1 MRAVDVLPLVPV
13 MWIEGYA
20 RWGSPSTSI
29 SAAMRRTEGS
39 SLVSPQRPASSVST
53 SRRALSTSGSVGTGG
68 DVAVG
73 RARLGAQGAAAG
85 LDHREVG
92 IAVRLGT
99 DDLFEGV
106 AVGGSVGA
114 VVVRGELTHVRQST
128 ERHRQV
134 PSGPP
139 GRPPRPSSG
148 PSARPIRDLGPS
160 AFAGRRANLA
170 IMDIG
175 IDLGTANTLLYV
187 RGKGIVLNEPSVVAV
202 RADRGGKSGVLA
214 VGTEAKETIGRT
226 PGSITA
232 IRPLRDG
239 VISDYEAA
247 EEMIR
252 HFVRKAVPGRRPRT
266 RMVVCVP
273 SGVTPVERRAIVHA
287 AQRAGARAVHIVEEP
302 MAAAI
307 GAGLPVAEPR
317 GSMVVDIGGGT
328 TEVATFPGRH
338 RHGPVAAGGRRPAG
352 HGHHRLRAQGALA
365 AHRGAHRRGHQGRHR
380 LGVAGAG

>member
-1 MRAVDVLPLVPV
+1 
-13 MWIEGYA
+13 
-20 RWGSPSTSI
+20 
-29 SAAMRRTEGS
+29 
-39 SLVSPQRPASSVST
+39 
-53 SRRALSTSGSVGTGG
+53 
-68 DVAVG
+68 
-73 RARLGAQGAAAG
+73 
-85 LDHREVG
+85 
-92 IAVRLGT
+92 
-99 DDLFEGV
+99 
-106 AVGGSVGA
+106 
-114 VVVRGELTHVRQST
+114 
-128 ERHRQV
+128 
-134 PSGPP
+134 
-139 GRPPRPSSG
+139 
-148 PSARPIRDLGPS
+148 
-160 AFAGRRANLA
+160 
-170 IMDIG
+170 MDIG

-202 RADRGGKSGVLA
+202 RAARGGKSGVLA
-214 VGTEAKETIGRT
+214 VGAEAKETIGRT

-287 AQRAGARAVHIVEEP
+287 SQRAGARAVHLVEEP

-328 TEVATFPGRH
+328 TEVAVISLGGIVTAQSLRVGGDRLDAAITDFVRKEHALLIGERTAEDIKVGIGSAWPVPGEDTLEMRTFTVRGREKVGGLPKTVDLTT
-338 RHGPVAAGGRRPAG
+338 REVRAALDEPVEQIITAVKATLEECPPELSGDIMEHGIVLTGG
-352 HGHHRLRAQGALA
+352 GALLPGLDLRLASGTGIPVFVADDPLDSVAMGCGKCVEDFDGLERVMSA
-365 AHRGAHRRGHQGRHR
+365 A
-380 LGVAGAG
+380 

>member
-1 MRAVDVLPLVPV
+1 
-13 MWIEGYA
+13 
-20 RWGSPSTSI
+20 
-29 SAAMRRTEGS
+29 
-39 SLVSPQRPASSVST
+39 
-53 SRRALSTSGSVGTGG
+53 
-68 DVAVG
+68 
-73 RARLGAQGAAAG
+73 
-85 LDHREVG
+85 
-92 IAVRLGT
+92 
-99 DDLFEGV
+99 
-106 AVGGSVGA
+106 
-114 VVVRGELTHVRQST
+114 
-128 ERHRQV
+128 
-134 PSGPP
+134 
-139 GRPPRPSSG
+139 
-148 PSARPIRDLGPS
+148 
-160 AFAGRRANLA
+160 
-170 IMDIG
+170 MDIG

-187 RGKGIVLNEPSVVAV
+187 RGQGIVLNEPSVVAV
-202 RADRGGKSGVLA
+202 KEGARTALA

-287 AQRAGARAVHIVEEP
+287 AQRAGARAVHLVEEP

-328 TEVATFPGRH
+328 TEVAVISLGGIVTAQSLRVGGDRLDAAITDYVRKEHTLLIGERTAEDIKVAIGSAWPVPGEDSAAFESRTFTVRGREKVGGLPKTVELTV
-338 RHGPVAAGGRRPAG
+338 REVRAALDEPVEAIISAVRTTLEECPPELSGDVMEHGIVLTGG
-352 HGHHRLRAQGALA
+352 GALLPGLDLRMASATGIPVFTADDPLDSVALGCGKCVEDFDGLERVMTA
-365 AHRGAHRRGHQGRHR
+365 A
-380 LGVAGAG
+380 

>member
-1 MRAVDVLPLVPV
+1 
-13 MWIEGYA
+13 
-20 RWGSPSTSI
+20 
-29 SAAMRRTEGS
+29 
-39 SLVSPQRPASSVST
+39 
-53 SRRALSTSGSVGTGG
+53 
-68 DVAVG
+68 
-73 RARLGAQGAAAG
+73 
-85 LDHREVG
+85 
-92 IAVRLGT
+92 
-99 DDLFEGV
+99 
-106 AVGGSVGA
+106 
-114 VVVRGELTHVRQST
+114 
-128 ERHRQV
+128 
-134 PSGPP
+134 
-139 GRPPRPSSG
+139 
-148 PSARPIRDLGPS
+148 
-160 AFAGRRANLA
+160 
-170 IMDIG
+170 MDIG

-202 RADRGGKSGVLA
+202 REGGKGGVLA

-252 HFVRKAVPGRRPRT
+252 HFVRKALPASARA

-287 AQRAGARAVHIVEEP
+287 AQRAGARAVHLIEEP

-328 TEVATFPGRH
+328 TEVAVISLGGIVTAQSLRVGGDRFDQAITDFVRKQHGLLVGERTAEDIKVAIGSAWPVPEREEFERETFTVRGREKVGGLPKTLDLTVREVRAALDEPVEQIIAAVRVTLEECPPELSGDIMEHGIVLTGGGALLPGLDLRIASATNI
-338 RHGPVAAGGRRPAG
+338 PVFVADEP
-352 HGHHRLRAQGALA
+352 LDSVAQGCGKCVEDFDGLA
-365 AHRGAHRRGHQGRHR
+365 KATA
-380 LGVAGAG
+380 AA

>member
-1 MRAVDVLPLVPV
+1 M
-13 MWIEGYA
+13 
-20 RWGSPSTSI
+20 
-29 SAAMRRTEGS
+29 
-39 SLVSPQRPASSVST
+39 
-53 SRRALSTSGSVGTGG
+53 
-68 DVAVG
+68 
-73 RARLGAQGAAAG
+73 
-85 LDHREVG
+85 
-92 IAVRLGT
+92 
-99 DDLFEGV
+99 
-106 AVGGSVGA
+106 
-114 VVVRGELTHVRQST
+114 
-128 ERHRQV
+128 
-134 PSGPP
+134 
-139 GRPPRPSSG
+139 
-148 PSARPIRDLGPS
+148 
-160 AFAGRRANLA
+160 A

-202 RADRGGKSGVLA
+202 REGGKGGVLA

-252 HFVRKAVPGRRPRT
+252 HFVRKALAGRRPRT

-287 AQRAGARAVHIVEEP
+287 AQRAGAKAVHLIEEP

-307 GAGLPVAEPR
+307 GVGLPVAEPR

-328 TEVATFPGRH
+328 TEVAVISLGGIVTAQSLRVGGDRFDQAITDFVRKQHGLLVGERTAEDIKVAIGSAWPVPGQEEFEQRTFTVRGREKVGGLPKTLDLTVREVRSALDEPVEQIIAAVRVTLEECPPELSGDIMEHGIILTGGGALLPGLDLRIASATNI
-338 RHGPVAAGGRRPAG
+338 PVFVADDP
-352 HGHHRLRAQGALA
+352 LDSVAQGCGKCVEDFDGLA
-365 AHRGAHRRGHQGRHR
+365 KATA
-380 LGVAGAG
+380 AA

>member
-1 MRAVDVLPLVPV
+1 
-13 MWIEGYA
+13 
-20 RWGSPSTSI
+20 
-29 SAAMRRTEGS
+29 
-39 SLVSPQRPASSVST
+39 
-53 SRRALSTSGSVGTGG
+53 
-68 DVAVG
+68 
-73 RARLGAQGAAAG
+73 
-85 LDHREVG
+85 
-92 IAVRLGT
+92 
-99 DDLFEGV
+99 
-106 AVGGSVGA
+106 
-114 VVVRGELTHVRQST
+114 
-128 ERHRQV
+128 
-134 PSGPP
+134 
-139 GRPPRPSSG
+139 
-148 PSARPIRDLGPS
+148 
-160 AFAGRRANLA
+160 
-170 IMDIG
+170 MDIG

-187 RGKGIVLNEPSVVAV
+187 RGQGIVLNEPSVVAMKEGG
-202 RADRGGKSGVLA
+202 RGGVLA

-287 AQRAGARAVHIVEEP
+287 AQRAGARSVHLIEEP

-328 TEVATFPGRH
+328 SEVAVISLGGVVTSQSLRVGGDRFDEAITDHVRKEHGLLIGERTAEDVKIAIGSAWPVPETESAFEMRAFTVRGREKVAGLPKTVDLSV
-338 RHGPVAAGGRRPAG
+338 REVRSALDEPVEAIISAVKATLEECPPELSGDVMEHGIVLTGG
-352 HGHHRLRAQGALA
+352 GALLPGLDLRLASATGIPVFVADDPLDSVAVGCGKCVDDFDALERVMSA
-365 AHRGAHRRGHQGRHR
+365 A
-380 LGVAGAG
+380 

>member
-1 MRAVDVLPLVPV
+1 
-13 MWIEGYA
+13 
-20 RWGSPSTSI
+20 
-29 SAAMRRTEGS
+29 
-39 SLVSPQRPASSVST
+39 
-53 SRRALSTSGSVGTGG
+53 
-68 DVAVG
+68 
-73 RARLGAQGAAAG
+73 
-85 LDHREVG
+85 
-92 IAVRLGT
+92 
-99 DDLFEGV
+99 
-106 AVGGSVGA
+106 
-114 VVVRGELTHVRQST
+114 
-128 ERHRQV
+128 
-134 PSGPP
+134 
-139 GRPPRPSSG
+139 
-148 PSARPIRDLGPS
+148 
-160 AFAGRRANLA
+160 
-170 IMDIG
+170 MDIG

-214 VGTEAKETIGRT
+214 VGAEAKETIGRT

-247 EEMIR
+247 EELIR

-287 AQRAGARAVHIVEEP
+287 SQRAGARAVHLVEEP

-328 TEVATFPGRH
+328 TEVAVISLGGIVTAQSLRVGGDRLDSAITDFVRKEHALLIGERTAEDIKVAIGSAWPVPGEDAFEMRTFTVRGREKVGGLPKTVDLTAREVRSALDEPVEH
-338 RHGPVAAGGRRPAG
+338 IIAAVKTTLEECPPELSGDIMEHGIVLTGG
-352 HGHHRLRAQGALA
+352 GALLPGLDLRLSSATGIPVFVAEDPLDSVALGCGKCVEDFDGLERVMSA
-365 AHRGAHRRGHQGRHR
+365 A
-380 LGVAGAG
+380 